1 VYVLAMPGLCLRC
14 EGATPVTAMPRLSGM
29 QHTILIDPRRGI
41 GPEEAAAVAI
51 IMNPALMATRDKAGL
66 ATAQLIQAGVLPNP
80 QVTYEKDRVSGGAT
94 AGTQDDFTFSA
105 TWEVTSLLPLLSRKA
120 AARANAR
127 ALNLEIEWEEWQA
140 AANAELAVY
149 HVAALREELAQAQAD
164 DDALRSGVAT
174 MRKAV
179 NAHEKTVLDLAA
191 NEGASED
198 VHATMLQVDQDLQIQ
213 TLALKR
219 AMGIEPHD
227 ALRLRAGLLLPSAI
241 AVPDEAALCATLDT
255 RRIDLM
261 GLQQGLVSQDDT
273 VRAAVLAAFPKITAG
288 FARNTDTTDVHTR
301 GFSIQ
306 VDLPFFDRNQ
316 GDIAM
321 ERATRA
327 QLRDEYADRLFE
339 ARHDIAEAIANIRS
353 LNEQIAAAQEALPL
367 LEKLVNIAGNH
378 RRKGMPMCWVTT
390 RRYPAS
396 WGSGST

>member
-1 VYVLAMPGLCLRC
+1 
-14 EGATPVTAMPRLSGM
+14 
-29 QHTILIDPRRGI
+29 
-41 GPEEAAAVAI
+41 
-51 IMNPALMATRDKAGL
+51 
-66 ATAQLIQAGVLPNP
+66 
-80 QVTYEKDRVSGGAT
+80 
-94 AGTQDDFTFSA
+94 
-105 TWEVTSLLPLLSRKA
+105 
-120 AARANAR
+120 
-127 ALNLEIEWEEWQA
+127 
-140 AANAELAVY
+140 
-149 HVAALREELAQAQAD
+149 
-164 DDALRSGVAT
+164 
-174 MRKAV
+174 
-179 NAHEKTVLDLAA
+179 
-191 NEGASED
+191 
-198 VHATMLQVDQDLQIQ
+198 
-213 TLALKR
+213 
-219 AMGIEPHD
+219 
-227 ALRLRAGLLLPSAI
+227 
-241 AVPDEAALCATLDT
+241 
-255 RRIDLM
+255 
-261 GLQQGLVSQDDT
+261 VSQDDT

>member
-1 VYVLAMPGLCLRC
+1 MVSVPGGIRTRDAALRSIVYVLAMPGLCLRC

-198 VHATMLQVDQDLQIQ
+198 VAGRSGFADSNAGAQ
-213 TLALKR
+213 T
-219 AMGIEPHD
+219 GD
-227 ALRLRAGLLLPSAI
+227 G
-241 AVPDEAALCATLDT
+241 D
-255 RRIDLM
+255 
-261 GLQQGLVSQDDT
+261 
-273 VRAAVLAAFPKITAG
+273 RAA
-288 FARNTDTTDVHTR
+288 
-301 GFSIQ
+301 
-306 VDLPFFDRNQ
+306 
-316 GDIAM
+316 
-321 ERATRA
+321 
-327 QLRDEYADRLFE
+327 
-339 ARHDIAEAIANIRS
+339 
-353 LNEQIAAAQEALPL
+353 
-367 LEKLVNIAGNH
+367 
-378 RRKGMPMCWVTT
+378 
-390 RRYPAS
+390 
-396 WGSGST
+396 